1 MAVGDTHEVNLSM
14 SSLQATHTLYDQY
27 DDEWEF
33 LQAAYDGARAL
44 VAYGAIIRHE
54 RESQTN
60 FDRRVDEAYGFSYS
74 KSIVELFNFYLF
86 KGVVKRQLGELAN
99 DELWLLFMKDCN
111 LESDSFEDFLLKV
124 GKAASIQGQCG
135 ILVDKPTTVDTD
147 TGEELIKVRQDELDN
162 YVYPY
167 VSLYKSLNVLD
178 WEYERDEFNRPV
190 LAYLKLKDDDGVYRI
205 WTLEDWQVWQEPET
219 EGGTEVGGDVDE
231 PRQGSTTPGKG
242 QAELIAS
249 GPNTLGEIPW
259 VWVYNAKTDERGIG
273 LSDIT
278 DIARIDASIMRN
290 LSEIEECITY
300 GAFPML
306 LKPSPEKGPS
316 GITPDQDEVG
326 ITAVVEFDPERPEAK
341 PSWLEAAVSEPI
353 QAILN
358 VIAKKIEEIYRT
370 ANAGGM
376 ASMEVQ
382 TQARSGA
389 ALKAE
394 FQLLNAKLVAKGLL
408 LEKAELEIIRLW
420 LRWQLRDDM
429 FVEVSVERPD
439 TYEVQNLAEDLENM
453 LTSTAIVTWSD
464 TFQKKIQKKVVRL
477 MLPGEPDDELDI
489 MYKEID
495 DYEPPE
501 FEFPDMGGS
510 EEGGVSEE
518 GAVGS
523 TGESFDQEE

>member
-1 MAVGDTHEVNLSM
+1 MAVGDTHEVNLTM
-14 SSLQATHTLYDQY
+14 SALQATHTLYDQY

-60 FDRRVDEAYGFSYS
+60 FDRRIDEAYGFSYS

-86 KGVVKRQLGELAN
+86 KGVVKRQLGVLGD
-99 DELWLLFMKDCN
+99 DELWSLFMKDCN

-135 ILVDKPTTVDTD
+135 ILVDKPTTVDME

-162 YVYPY
+162 YLYPY
-167 VSLYKSLNVLD
+167 ISLYKSLNILD

-190 LAYLKLKDDDGVYRI
+190 LTYLKLKDDDGVYRI

-219 EGGTEVGGDVDE
+219 ESGTEVGGDVNE
-231 PRQGSTTPGKG
+231 PKQETNPGKG

-259 VWVYNAKTDERGIG
+259 VWVYNAKTDQRGIG
-273 LSDIT
+273 LSDIS

-316 GITPDQDEVG
+316 GLTPDQDEIG

-353 QAILN
+353 EAILK
-358 VIAKKIEEIYRT
+358 VIGKKVEEIYRT

-376 ASMEVQ
+376 ASMEIS
-382 TQARSGA
+382 TQAKSGA
-389 ALKAE
+389 AMKAE

-420 LRWQLRDDM
+420 LRWQLMDDL
-429 FVEVSVERPD
+429 FDEVSIERPD
-439 TYEVQNLAEDLENM
+439 TYEVQNLAEDLENV
-453 LTSTAIVTWSD
+453 LTAGAIVLWSD

-477 MLPGEPDDELDI
+477 MLPGEPDDELNVID
-489 MYKEID
+489 KEID

-501 FEFPDMGGS
+501 FDFPDMGVGGAGTGS
-510 EEGGVSEE
+510 EE
-518 GAVGS
+518 
-523 TGESFDQEE
+523 ESISQEEE